1 MALFPTSES
10 VSRQI
15 AFNFSIVLLVAF
27 GVVIGTFYLTDSV
40 LVQAVVASITLLSSI
55 CLCYVALPASLKHH
69 QLIRNQLS
77 AFPLQD
83 DAVWSP
89 EPVSGSTPTELGWNR
104 LVETAQC
111 WRLLSQMEQRLDQA
125 LLGGTANSFSG
136 VLNALSEGLA
146 VTDRDHEILSVNCA
160 FASICDRD
168 PDELV
173 GLALDDVLPAFI
185 DLSDFQGSTR
195 PMMEDYEHQDEG
207 RQQFLQL
214 CRRPQLSSDGEIEGL
229 VWLLRDVTQQHLAE
243 EAREQF
249 VAAATHE
256 LRTPLASIR
265 AYAETLA
272 TRENINRE
280 QQKRFFN
287 TIQSEAS
294 RLGRF
299 IDDLLDVSRM
309 QAGSLSLDCHETDL
323 SRLINETVE
332 KIRPTMEAKQLDFR
346 VELPAKLPTI
356 IVDKG
361 KISAALVNLLG
372 NAAKYTPDSGRV
384 SLRVS
389 CSAQR
394 IELAVTDTGIG
405 ISEAELPSI
414 FGRFFRSEDERVRD
428 ISGSGLGLTFTQEVA
443 RLHGGDVKVES
454 ELHKGSTFCLTLPI
468 SAGG

>member
-1 MALFPTSES
+1 MALFPNSPQL
-10 VSRQI
+10 SRQLVI
-15 AFNFSIVLLVAF
+15 NFTIIVAAALVIVT
-27 GVVIGTFYLTDSV
+27 GVFVLTDSV
-40 LVQAVVASITLLSSI
+40 PIRVSAAGFALLASSG
-55 CLCYVALPASLKHH
+55 LCAFALPATLKQDQAIRS
-69 QLIRNQLS
+69 QLA
-77 AFPLQD
+77 AFPVED
-83 DAVWSP
+83 EACWNP
-89 EPVSGSTPTELGWNR
+89 EPVMGISPAELGWNR
-104 LVETAQC
+104 LVETARC
-111 WRLLSQMEQRLDQA
+111 WRVLSELEQRVDQS
-125 LLGGTANSFSG
+125 LFGNMPQSFSG

-146 VTDRDHEILSVNCA
+146 VTDRDYQILSANCA
-160 FASICDRD
+160 FASICGRE
-168 PDELV
+168 PNELV
-173 GLALDDVLPAFI
+173 GQPLDEVLPDAI
-185 DLSDFQGSTR
+185 DIEEFLGSTR
-195 PMMEDYEHQDEG
+195 PMMVDFDQSDG
-207 RQQFLQL
+207 TIQQFLQL
-214 CRRPQLSSDGEIEGL
+214 CRRPQLSPEGEIVGL

-256 LRTPLASIR
+256 LRTPLANIR

-272 TRENINRE
+272 TRENIDRE

-287 TIQSEAS
+287 TIQGEAA

-309 QAGSLSLDCHETDL
+309 QAGSLSLDTHETDIG
-323 SRLINETVE
+323 RLINETVE

-346 VELPAKLPTI
+346 VELPSKLPI
-356 IVDKG
+356 AVVDKG

-372 NAAKYTPDSGRV
+372 NAAKYTPESGRV

-389 CSAQR
+389 CSAHR

-405 ISEAELPSI
+405 IAETELPNI
-414 FGRFFRSEDERVRD
+414 FGRFFRSEDDRVQE

-468 SAGG
+468 GTGG